1 MTPKPVAIPPPNGNR
16 RLEALPILLWSLLIV
31 PSLLGVSTIAP
42 VIRHMREA
50 SRYESNGVTV
60 PLLDRFTGIDWLDQ
74 IVGDLVASFG
84 LLQFRPDSP
93 YYWHALDFLAQFG
106 SIYAALLLESCR
118 RAHGSQLLLWTV
130 LGSLLAQLTTAGL
143 LLPVYFY
150 FLHGST
156 TLSNLVSSKG
166 PEELR
171 DLSTLAVLPAVA
183 LSFYVPHFESFLGPD
198 FSARHWW
205 NWVWQL
211 FGLWGVILFLGFS
224 GMLWTLRQLLP
235 MMPTSLSR
243 RVKLHNGLK
252 ATRLTAVCL
261 GMVNVGTYWYVLMSS
276 HYSWS
281 EVYVPKY
288 FWQSAADPGAALGT
302 LLQFDYICVFGS
314 ALAWLGYQFRD
325 LKTAGLIETSW
336 AKITSLGLFVGVL
349 FGPGS
354 LWWVAWLMREEILT
368 SLRPR
373 REPRKND

>member
-1 MTPKPVAIPPPNGNR
+1 M
-16 RLEALPILLWSLLIV
+16 LPC
-31 PSLLGVSTIAP
+31 
-42 VIRHMREA
+42 
-50 SRYESNGVTV
+50 
-60 PLLDRFTGIDWLDQ
+60 PL
-74 IVGDLVASFG
+74 
-84 LLQFRPDSP
+84 
-93 YYWHALDFLAQFG
+93 FLAANADHF
-106 SIYAALLLESCR
+106 YCR
-118 RAHGSQLLLWTV
+118 TV

-156 TLSNLVSSKG
+156 PLSNLVSSNG

-171 DLSTLAVLPAVA
+171 DSSALAVLPAVA

-198 FSARHWW
+198 LSARHWW

-211 FGLWGVILFLGFS
+211 FGLWGAILFLGFC

-235 MMPTSLSR
+235 MMPTSLSK

-314 ALAWLGYQFRD
+314 ALTWLGYQFRE

-349 FGPGS
+349 FGPGT